1 MYIRT
6 PVSSWLGQPPSCQP
20 AAGYKAPFSTGGEY
34 VGEKDSAKLLTILS
48 GPSPYQ
54 KYIQQVMTSKAA
66 SALPRNFLRIISSP
80 NEVPDPRVR
89 ERFVTRD
96 NKIVGGTIDR
106 RTGTIYLLEV
116 PRIHGYTRLEFALH
130 EAVHLFAHPVTTP
143 MDDATFQR
151 LYERGCT
158 TDTDIG
164 SFQKKYCF
172 GIGEG
177 ATQAITEQIM
187 ECQGI
192 SKFYAER
199 PYDDFTPP
207 VYEIIRIFSID
218 RFARAYFWGEI
229 TEFTKAM
236 EFRWGNAWR
245 NVANYTSTRHK
256 DLALNEI
263 KNLELAFRQ
272 RTGDFPTPSPYIRAL
287 S

>member
-6 PVSSWLGQPPSCQP
+6 PMSSWLGQPPSCP
-20 AAGYKAPFSTGGEY
+20 PVTGYQAPFSTGGQY
-34 VGEKDSAKLLTILS
+34 VGEQDAAKLLTILS

-54 KYIQQVMTSKAA
+54 KYIQQVMSSKAA
-66 SALPRNFLRIISSP
+66 AALPKNFLRIISSP
-80 NEVPDPRVR
+80 KEVPDQRVR
-89 ERFVTRD
+89 ERFVTD
-96 NKIVGGTIDR
+96 GNKIVGGTIDR

-130 EAVHLFAHPVTTP
+130 EAIHLFAHPFMTP
-143 MDDATFQR
+143 IDDATFQMR
-151 LYERGCT
+151 YGRGCT
-158 TDTDIG
+158 SETDIG

-207 VYEIIRIFSID
+207 VYEMIRIFGVD
-218 RFARAYFWGEI
+218 RFARAYFWGEVR
-229 TEFTKAM
+229 EFTNAM

-245 NVANYTSTRHK
+245 NVANYTSTRNK
-256 DLALNEI
+256 DLALREI

>member
-1 MYIRT
+1 M
-6 PVSSWLGQPPSCQP
+6 SSWLGQLPSCPPP
-20 AAGYKAPFSTGGEY
+20 AGFKAPFGTGGEY
-34 VGEKDSAKLLTILS
+34 VGEKDAAKLLTILS

-54 KYIQQVMTSKAA
+54 KYIQQVITSKAA
-66 SALPRNFLRIISSP
+66 SALPKNFLRIISSP
-80 NEVPDPRVR
+80 KEVPDRRIR
-89 ERFVTRD
+89 ERFVAEG

-116 PRIHGYTRLEFALH
+116 PRIRGYTRLEFALH
-130 EAVHLFAHPVTTP
+130 EAVHLFAHPFITALE
-143 MDDATFQR
+143 DAAFQTS
-151 LYERGCT
+151 YGRGCT
-158 TDTDIG
+158 TETDIG

-207 VYEIIRIFSID
+207 VYEIIRIFSVD

-229 TEFTKAM
+229 REFTNAM

-245 NVANYTSTRHK
+245 NVANFTSTRHK
-256 DLALNEI
+256 DLALEEI
-263 KNLELAFRQ
+263 KKLELAFRQ
-272 RTGDFPTPSPYIRAL
+272 RTGDFPAPSPYLRAL

>member
-6 PVSSWLGQPPSCQP
+6 PMSSWLGQPPSCAP
-20 AAGYKAPFSTGGEY
+20 TAGYQAPFSTGGQY
-34 VGEKDSAKLLTILS
+34 VGENDAAKVLKILS

-66 SALPRNFLRIISSP
+66 AALPKKFLRIISSP
-80 NEVPDPRVR
+80 KEVSDQRVR
-89 ERFVTRD
+89 ERFVTND

-106 RTGTIYLLEV
+106 RRGTIYVREV
-116 PRIHGYTRLEFALH
+116 PRIQGYTRLEFALH
-130 EAVHLFAHPVTTP
+130 EAVHLFAHPFMTP
-143 MDDATFQR
+143 LDDATFQT
-151 LYERGCT
+151 YYGRGCT
-158 TDTDIG
+158 TETDIG
-164 SFQKKYCF
+164 SLQKKYCF

-207 VYEIIRIFSID
+207 VYEMIRIFGVD
-218 RFARAYFWGEI
+218 KFARAYFWGEVR
-229 TEFTKAM
+229 EFTNAM

-245 NVANYTSTRHK
+245 NVANFTSTRNK
-256 DLALNEI
+256 DLALKEI
-263 KNLELAFRQ
+263 RKLELAFSQ
-272 RTGDFPTPSPYIRAL
+272 RTGDFPAPSPYIRAL

>member
-6 PVSSWLGQPPSCQP
+6 PMSSWLGQPPSCQP
-20 AAGYKAPFSTGGEY
+20 VAGYQAPFSTGGQY
-34 VGEKDSAKLLTILS
+34 IGEKDSAKLLTILS

-66 SALPRNFLRIISSP
+66 AQLPRNFLRIISSP
-80 NEVPDPRVR
+80 KEVPDREVR
-89 ERFVTRD
+89 ERFVKTN

-106 RTGTIYLLEV
+106 RTGTIYLLELPSV
-116 PRIHGYTRLEFALH
+116 RGYTRLEFALH
-130 EAVHLFAHPVTTP
+130 EAVHLFAHPFMTP
-143 MDDATFQR
+143 IDDAVFQT
-151 LYERGCT
+151 LYGRGCT
-158 TDTDIG
+158 TATNIG

-199 PYDDFTPP
+199 PYDNFTPP
-207 VYEIIRIFSID
+207 VYEMIRIFSID
-218 RFARAYFWGEI
+218 KFARAYFRGEI
-229 TEFTKAM
+229 REFTNAM
-236 EFRWGNAWR
+236 EFRWGNAWI
-245 NVANYTSTRHK
+245 NVGNYTSTQHK
-256 DLALNEI
+256 DLALDEI
-263 KNLELAFRQ
+263 KRLELAFRQ
-272 RTGDFPTPSPYIRAL
+272 RIGDFPTPSPYIRAL

>member
-6 PVSSWLGQPPSCQP
+6 PMNSWLGESPSCP
-20 AAGYKAPFSTGGEY
+20 PVAGYHAPFSTGGQY

-54 KYIQQVMTSKAA
+54 KYIQQVMNSKAA
-66 SALPRNFLRIISSP
+66 SALPKNFIRIVSSP
-80 NEVPDPRVR
+80 KEVPDRRVR
-89 ERFVTRD
+89 ERFVTKD

-106 RTGTIYLLEV
+106 LTGTIYLLEV
-116 PRIHGYTRLEFALH
+116 PRIRGYTRLEFALH
-130 EAVHLFAHPVTTP
+130 EVVHLFAHPFMTP
-143 MDDATFQR
+143 IDDPAYQQR
-151 LYERGCT
+151 YGRGCT
-158 TDTDIG
+158 TVTDIG

-207 VYEIIRIFSID
+207 VFEVIRIFSLD
-218 RFARAYFWGEI
+218 KFARAYFWGEI
-229 TEFTKAM
+229 KEFTSAM

-245 NVANYTSTRHK
+245 NVANYTSTQHK

-263 KNLELAFRQ
+263 KKLELAFRQ
-272 RTGDFPTPSPYIRAL
+272 RIGDFPTPSPYLRAL